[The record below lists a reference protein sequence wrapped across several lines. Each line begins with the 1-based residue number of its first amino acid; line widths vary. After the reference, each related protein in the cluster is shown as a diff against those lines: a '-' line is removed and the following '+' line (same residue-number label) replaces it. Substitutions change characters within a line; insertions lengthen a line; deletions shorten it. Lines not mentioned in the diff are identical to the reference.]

1 MDPAD
6 VADAG
11 QSRCISKVG
20 SREPVTPM
28 RRSTRFP
35 GLTRLPT
42 WNNEVKMSV
51 AMEHDTL
58 PKSRRSLLIV
68 SAGTIVLHFAQLNS
82 SELEIFELKIAVT
95 LDSIIIAAQMSIL
108 YLSYV
113 FWMQANK
120 HLGVLRGKA
129 LRGIAE
135 KQNVDPIIQ
144 KYTDHIIQ
152 LFAADDDTKKDDTK
166 KIELGYG
173 NRDNKLRG
181 YLVNIAARYA
191 KIETQT
197 DYVRE
202 RNYFLRVDAA
212 PVALFVV
219 LALLSMPGKLTG
231 FVTPYI
237 DQGSPGIAA
246 SGDVEDEI

>member
-1 MDPAD
+1 
-6 VADAG
+6 
-11 QSRCISKVG
+11 
-20 SREPVTPM
+20 
-28 RRSTRFP
+28 
-35 GLTRLPT
+35 
-42 WNNEVKMSV
+42 MSV

-95 LDSIIIAAQMSIL
+95 LDSIIIAAQVSIL

-129 LRGIAE
+129 LSGITE
-135 KQNVDPIIQ
+135 KQKVEAMIVR
-144 KYTDHIIQ
+144 YTDKIIQ
-152 LFAADDDTKKDDTK
+152 LFAADGGSTK
-166 KIELGYG
+166 KIET
-173 NRDNKLRG
+173 RDNLLRSH
-181 YLVNIAARYA
+181 LINVAAQYA
-191 KIETQT
+191 KRETQT

-202 RNYFLRVDAA
+202 RNYFLRLDVA

-219 LALLSMPGKLTG
+219 LALLNMPGKLTG
-231 FVTPYI
+231 FVTPDL
-237 DQGSPGIAA
+237 DQGSPGIAV
-246 SGDVEDEI
+246 SGDVGGGN